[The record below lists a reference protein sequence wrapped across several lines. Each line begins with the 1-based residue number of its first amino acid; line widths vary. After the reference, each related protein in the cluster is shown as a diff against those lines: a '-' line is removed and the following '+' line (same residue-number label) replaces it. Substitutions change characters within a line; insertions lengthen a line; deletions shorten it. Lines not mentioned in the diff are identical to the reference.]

1 MTSSTQARIKLF
13 ALARDLAGTDTLALD
28 LPAGCTVAMLRAM
41 LVDRAPALAP
51 VLPRSAIAINLEYA
65 RDDTRINPTDEIAII
80 PPVSGG

>member
-28 LPAGCTVAMLRAM
+28 LPAGCTVASLRAM
-41 LVDRAPALAP
+41 LVDRAPALAS
-51 VLPRSAIAINLEYA
+51 VLARSAIAINLEYA
-65 RDDTRINPTDEIAII
+65 RDDTRINPNDEIAII